1 MGAGQRRRRAMEAAA
16 AAAAS
21 VASAT
26 SPTEFSVFDSSATN
40 STSATSSPV
49 GSSPV
54 DSPVESPTSA
64 FSSPEISSAVDTDE
78 ISKGLAAASL
88 TGAKIMAPIKP
99 YVFIAIDL
107 EANTHDYT
115 CLANNKT
122 YTRGTPT
129 QIGIS
134 ILRASGNNAT
144 LFANDPDSPAGTN
157 YRHLKFKE
165 FAKYRTR
172 IGKLKGG
179 ENVDFLYG
187 RTEFIPLGAAN
198 NIIKKLIDDESKHGK
213 VVLVGH
219 AIQNDQKILG
229 MGGIN
234 AFDALF
240 PEALDTQAMHL
251 TPGNKQ
257 GKSLVNLV
265 LGYNSSAATGWQ
277 HNAGKDAA
285 WTLWVMAKKLPD
297 ILTISESNKEMVI
310 DTSKT
315 LRFEPRALLDDAYYD
330 DMYDL

>member
-1 MGAGQRRRRAMEAAA
+1 MGAGQRRRRAEEAAA

-21 VASAT
+21 SSASQT
-26 SPTEFSVFDSSATN
+26 GISVFDSSTGE
-40 STSATSSPV
+40 SSSATSSPF

-54 DSPVESPTSA
+54 DPSPIGSPS
-64 FSSPEISSAVDTDE
+64 FGLSSPEIPPNNVDELSKVLASTSIDE
-78 ISKGLAAASL
+78 ATNKV
-88 TGAKIMAPIKP
+88 PVKP

-115 CLANNKT
+115 CFANNKT

-134 ILRASGNNAT
+134 ILRANGNNAA
-144 LFANDPDSPAGTN
+144 LFAKDPNSPAGTH

-172 IGKLKGG
+172 IGKLKAG
-179 ENVDFLYG
+179 EKVDFLYG
-187 RTEFIPLGAAN
+187 QTEIVPLARAN
-198 NIIKKLIDDESKHGK
+198 TLIAKLIEDESKHGQ

-229 MGGIN
+229 MGGIT
-234 AFDALF
+234 AFDTLF
-240 PEALDTQAMHL
+240 PQALDTQAIHL
-251 TPGNKQ
+251 PPGSKQ
-257 GKSLVNLV
+257 GRSLINLV
-265 LGYNSSAATGWQ
+265 LAYDNTIETGWQ
-277 HNAGKDAA
+277 HNAGNDAA
-285 WTLWVMAKKLPD
+285 WTLWIMAKKFPE
-297 ILTISESNKEMVI
+297 ILALSESGKEMVI

-315 LRFEPRALLDDAYYD
+315 LRFTPRAQFNDYDYD

>member
-49 GSSPV
+49 
-54 DSPVESPTSA
+54 ESPTSA

-78 ISKGLAAASL
+78 ISKGLEAASL
-88 TGAKIMAPIKP
+88 AEAKIMAPIKP

-115 CLANNKT
+115 CFANNKT

-134 ILRASGNNAT
+134 ILRANGNNAT

-179 ENVDFLYG
+179 EKVDFLYG
-187 RTEFIPLGAAN
+187 RTEVIPLGGAN

-257 GKSLVNLV
+257 GRSLVNLV
-265 LGYNSSAATGWQ
+265 LGYNSSVATGWQ
-277 HNAGKDAA
+277 HNAGNDAA

-297 ILTISESNKEMVI
+297 ILTISESNTEMVI
-310 DTSKT
+310 DTSKN
-315 LRFEPRALLDDAYYD
+315 LRFQPRAQLDDAYYND
-330 DMYDL
+330 MDMYDL